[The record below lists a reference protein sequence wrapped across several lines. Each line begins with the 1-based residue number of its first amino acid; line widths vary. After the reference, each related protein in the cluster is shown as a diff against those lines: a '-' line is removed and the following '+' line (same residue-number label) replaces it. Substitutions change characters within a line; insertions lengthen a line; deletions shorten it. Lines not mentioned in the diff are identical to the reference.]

1 MGRVRSRLRPLSGP
15 ALGLLL
21 LIPVALFITASLS
34 KYAVGL
40 PVLYDGLGFLA
51 DPRRLPWYNRLSPIL
66 FLLGPLAAAAVN
78 LGAMMEL
85 HTRRENDRVVTTIT
99 FRPRLLNT
107 FVAGVSLL
115 LLALL
120 AGYVVAENLGPA

>member
-1 MGRVRSRLRPLSGP
+1 MGWVHSRLRPLSGP

-21 LIPVALFITASLS
+21 LVPVALFVTASLS

-78 LGAMMEL
+78 LAAMIEL
-85 HTRRENDRVVTTIT
+85 HTRREDDRVVTTIT
-99 FRPRLLNT
+99 FRPRMLNA